1 MHPRVLIVGTV
12 PYNTKSTSRAFDA
25 YFHYWEKENIAQIFS
40 NTKKPCKGHCEML
53 FQITDHRVLQ
63 RWMGKK
69 VDTGVIYHYDE
80 LDTEWK
86 DNDLELGDAKAE
98 AAYKFGGKHT
108 PLTHLLRGILWR
120 KRFWCTEKL
129 NNWLDDFK
137 PECVFLA
144 FSDDYF
150 IPQIAMYVAKRYNV
164 PIVSCIGDDYY
175 FNVEKTL
182 NPIYHLYK
190 STYKKLIDKVLA
202 WPGSAIYISDKI
214 RDKYNSEFGLDG
226 ETVYLTSTVQRK
238 PFSVINKDCPV
249 ITYFGNIGM
258 GRNNSLNDIGYALG
272 KINPEYMLEVY
283 SNEKDEQVYSV
294 FKDNQNVK
302 YMGSVPYTQVQ
313 KRMEESDITV
323 IVEGFEEKDINLSR
337 YSLSTKAADALASG
351 ASILTYGSLES
362 GIIEYMQSTDAAMVC
377 TDKAKLVDSITKLIS
392 NQELQRKYY
401 EQAIVMIREH
411 HNLQASCKTSENVIA
426 KAIQHMNKWQRIHDD
441 GEQLFN
447 YYFDVRQVFGFV
459 GCTYFAFESELGR
472 PKRGDVFS
480 NR

>member
-1 MHPRVLIVGTV
+1 MLI
-12 PYNTKSTSRAFDA
+12 
-25 YFHYWEKENIAQIFS
+25 
-40 NTKKPCKGHCEML
+40 
-53 FQITDHRVLQ
+53 
-63 RWMGKK
+63 
-69 VDTGVIYHYDE
+69 
-80 LDTEWK
+80 
-86 DNDLELGDAKAE
+86 
-98 AAYKFGGKHT
+98 
-108 PLTHLLRGILWR
+108 
-120 KRFWCTEKL
+120 
-129 NNWLDDFK
+129 
-137 PECVFLA
+137 
-144 FSDDYF
+144 
-150 IPQIAMYVAKRYNV
+150 
-164 PIVSCIGDDYY
+164 
-175 FNVEKTL
+175 TL

-313 KRMEESDITV
+313 KRMAESDITV

-362 GIIEYMQSTDAAMVC
+362 GIIEYMQSTNAAMVC
-377 TDKAKLVDSITKLIS
+377 TDKAKLDRNT
-392 NQELQRKYY
+392 
-401 EQAIVMIREH
+401 
-411 HNLQASCKTSENVIA
+411 
-426 KAIQHMNKWQRIHDD
+426 
-441 GEQLFN
+441 
-447 YYFDVRQVFGFV
+447 
-459 GCTYFAFESELGR
+459 AFEDIE
-472 PKRGDVFS
+472 KQAVHHVNF
-480 NR
+480 

>member
-1 MHPRVLIVGTV
+1 M
-12 PYNTKSTSRAFDA
+12 
-25 YFHYWEKENIAQIFS
+25 
-40 NTKKPCKGHCEML
+40 
-53 FQITDHRVLQ
+53 
-63 RWMGKK
+63 
-69 VDTGVIYHYDE
+69 
-80 LDTEWK
+80 
-86 DNDLELGDAKAE
+86 
-98 AAYKFGGKHT
+98 
-108 PLTHLLRGILWR
+108 
-120 KRFWCTEKL
+120 
-129 NNWLDDFK
+129 
-137 PECVFLA
+137 
-144 FSDDYF
+144 
-150 IPQIAMYVAKRYNV
+150 
-164 PIVSCIGDDYY
+164 
-175 FNVEKTL
+175 
-182 NPIYHLYK
+182 
-190 STYKKLIDKVLA
+190 IDKVLA

-313 KRMEESDITV
+313 KRMAESDITV

-377 TDKAKLVDSITKLIS
+377 TDNAKLADLIAQLIS
-392 NQELQRKYY
+392 NQELQKKYY
-401 EQAIVMIREH
+401 EQAIVMTREH
-411 HNLQASCKTSENVIA
+411 LNLQASCKTSENVVA
-426 KAIQHMNKWQRIHDD
+426 KAIQHMK
-441 GEQLFN
+441 
-447 YYFDVRQVFGFV
+447 
-459 GCTYFAFESELGR
+459 
-472 PKRGDVFS
+472 
-480 NR
+480 